1 MTEFFKARIHDK
13 METILLSEREYDS
26 YRQTI
31 ASGQIQQ
38 AKTNF
43 LNYYSDAN
51 MNDLKD
57 AITLLFRNIN
67 GKVYYEGTYAEYIYT
82 SKKGDLIEIANVYLL
97 LQKRIASGI
106 ATYTLACVLK
116 GDVDLSQCQQR
127 GEELLGD
134 SLNDFEYSFEAEIK
148 KCKDNVK
155 DNMKTDVTYLLNQYD
170 TDKKSNQEMAD
181 IIQEK
186 IKTKY
191 FWNDYTVVVYPPV
204 SGHENHWGS
213 RFISLYRVGNR
224 NTRVLSGNRVTDPT
238 KTILNFNGAYPIQGT
253 DAAKLKAKGVEEKLT
268 TDKIENLTCFQ
279 SVVVYKKNMDQK
291 DIGYSLGK
299 NGDFSWGGV
308 SILHAE
314 RSYSEGG
321 RGSGTVSEKIWRK
334 HPKFAIIVEMCDVM
348 VEMQGP
354 MSMSGAKW

>member
-1 MTEFFKARIHDK
+1 
-13 METILLSEREYDS
+13 
-26 YRQTI
+26 
-31 ASGQIQQ
+31 
-38 AKTNF
+38 
-43 LNYYSDAN
+43 
-51 MNDLKD
+51 
-57 AITLLFRNIN
+57 
-67 GKVYYEGTYAEYIYT
+67 
-82 SKKGDLIEIANVYLL
+82 
-97 LQKRIASGI
+97 
-106 ATYTLACVLK
+106 
-116 GDVDLSQCQQR
+116 
-127 GEELLGD
+127 
-134 SLNDFEYSFEAEIK
+134 
-148 KCKDNVK
+148 
-155 DNMKTDVTYLLNQYD
+155 
-170 TDKKSNQEMAD
+170 
-181 IIQEK
+181 
-186 IKTKY
+186 
-191 FWNDYTVVVYPPV
+191 
-204 SGHENHWGS
+204 
-213 RFISLYRVGNR
+213 VGNR

-253 DAAKLKAKGVEEKLT
+253 DAAKLKAKGVQEKLE

-321 RGSGTVSEKIWRK
+321 RFGTVSEKIWRK